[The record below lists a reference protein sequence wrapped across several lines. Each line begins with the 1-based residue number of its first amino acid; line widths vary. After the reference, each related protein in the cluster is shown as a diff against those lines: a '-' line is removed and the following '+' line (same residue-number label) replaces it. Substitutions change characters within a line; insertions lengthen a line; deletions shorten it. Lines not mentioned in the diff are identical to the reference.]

1 MNDLQ
6 AKPAPTVQIGVLHQQ
21 VADDRAIIEV
31 DLVRLNGD
39 RMVLVDKRAA
49 AIAEIARL
57 EALVT
62 ECDASIASYDQSRE
76 DLLAMDDALADQQRA
91 LERLLVRRAGR

>member
-1 MNDLQ
+1 MSDGPNN
-6 AKPAPTVQIGVLHQQ
+6 AAPTVQIGVLHQQ
-21 VADDRAIIEV
+21 VADDRATIEV

-39 RMVLVDKRAA
+39 RMVIVDKRDA
-49 AIAEIARL
+49 AIVEIARL
-57 EALVT
+57 EAVVT
-62 ECDASIASYDQSRE
+62 EYDASIASYDQSRE

>member
-1 MNDLQ
+1 MTEQ
-6 AKPAPTVQIGVLHQQ
+6 SKSTAPTVQIGALHQQ
-21 VADDRAIIEV
+21 VADDRAVIEV

-57 EALVT
+57 EAVVA
-62 ECDASIASYDQSRE
+62 EYDASIASYDQSRE